1 MPTAFSIAP
10 GMVDLSTFDY
20 GRGLVEIAHVL
31 RGEEN
36 FVLQTA
42 VEVVYES
49 AFLTPVQV
57 L

>member
-1 MPTAFSIAP
+1 
-10 GMVDLSTFDY
+10 MVDLSTFDY

-36 FVLQTA
+36 FVLQTGP
-42 VEVVYES
+42 EVVYES